1 MDGQYQCKFLVLGK
15 VANCSR
21 ICATD
26 YCAIHKRLLKRG
38 GKTSPCSK
46 CGKGVKTPI
55 GVCMDCGFHVE
66 KARWVYAKV
75 KAFRAE
81 WRRLSSI
88 LIEDVEKND
97 TQLEKRSD

>member
-1 MDGQYQCKFLVLGK
+1 MDRQNQCKFLVLGK

-21 ICATD
+21 TCAVD

-38 GKTSPCSK
+38 GKTSPCTK
-46 CGKGVKTPI
+46 CGRGIKNPI

-81 WRRLSSI
+81 FRRLSLI
-88 LIEDVEKND
+88 LIEDEEKMTPN
-97 TQLEKRSD
+97 